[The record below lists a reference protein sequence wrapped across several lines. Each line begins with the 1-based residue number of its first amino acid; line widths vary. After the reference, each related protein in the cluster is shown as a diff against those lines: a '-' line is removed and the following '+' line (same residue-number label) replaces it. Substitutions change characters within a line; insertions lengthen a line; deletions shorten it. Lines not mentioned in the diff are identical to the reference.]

1 MLREQLRAHTDE
13 DRAPLRGGDGA
24 GSDLVR
30 MYLDEVGRVRL
41 LSAAEEVELARRAEG
56 GDADA
61 KRQLIEANLRLVVS
75 LARRYAGG
83 GVALSDLIQEGN
95 LGLMQAVARFDWRR
109 GHRFATYA
117 TWWIRQALVRARG
130 VHGRPIRIP
139 VHMALQVSK
148 LARVQQHLAQELG
161 REPSAEE
168 IEDRMREP
176 VARVRTAQQIAR
188 MPVSLEAPIA
198 SDEDAS
204 LGDLLED
211 TTAPD
216 PAETAFA
223 SALRAHLADLLN
235 ALPMR
240 QRRVIVL
247 RFGLDDN
254 QPRTLEEV
262 AKAFGVT
269 RERARQLELKALA
282 KLRRL
287 SQERALADFAS

>member
-1 MLREQLRAHTDE
+1 MLHEQLGAHTAE
-13 DRAPLRGGDGA
+13 DRAPLLGGDGA

-41 LSAAEEVELARRAEG
+41 LSAVEEVELARRAEG

-61 KRQLIEANLRLVVS
+61 RRQLIEANLRLVVS
-75 LARRYAGG
+75 LARRYAGA

-130 VHGRPIRIP
+130 VHSRPIRIP
-139 VHMALQVSK
+139 VHMALQVNK
-148 LARVQQHLAQELG
+148 LTRVQQHLAQELG

-168 IEDRMREP
+168 IEERMDHP
-176 VARVRTAQQIAR
+176 VARVRAAQQVAR

-198 SDEDAS
+198 NDEDGC

-216 PAETAFA
+216 PAEAAFA

-240 QRRVIVL
+240 QRQVIML

-262 AKAFGVT
+262 AKVFGVT

-287 SQERALADFAS
+287 SRGRALADFAS